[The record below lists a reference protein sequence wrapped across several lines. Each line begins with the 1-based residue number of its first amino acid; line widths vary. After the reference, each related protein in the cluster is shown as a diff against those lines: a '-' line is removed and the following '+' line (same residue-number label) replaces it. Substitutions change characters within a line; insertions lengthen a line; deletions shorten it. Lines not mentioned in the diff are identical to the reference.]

1 MSITGRQVSMGMYDT
16 IYAELVC
23 PFCGRQYRHTPLSWE
38 QAKRECEERKEGEL
52 KYSQPPDNPWDELF
66 RHTQAMR
73 ARADGFALREGEYE
87 RENILEWIEQLDS
100 PENIEHW
107 RTRKELG
114 LADIQT
120 KAFDSILETYFVGD
134 EVPAHWGHYFIEEGF
149 PCQGCREK
157 NEREYVKVW
166 IEIEDRRIKAVLT
179 HNPETGQPEKDL
191 LLPTREIVGNEAARA
206 GLKDWQA
213 EQIKDPEYV
222 AALNEM
228 EPGYQI
234 TRLRIRHGLTQARL
248 AEMVSVQ
255 EATIARLES
264 GSRIPS
270 LSLLRRIAAALGT
283 QIELRFLPDDAKRTK
298 K

>member
-1 MSITGRQVSMGMYDT
+1 MGMFDT

-38 QAKRECEERKEGEL
+38 QAKRECEEWKEREL
-52 KYSQPPDNPWDELF
+52 KHTQPSEDRWDEFF

-87 RENILEWIEQLDS
+87 REDILEWIEQLDS
-100 PENIEHW
+100 PENIERW

-114 LADIQT
+114 LAEIQT
-120 KAFDSILETYFVGD
+120 IAFDSILEMYFVGD

-149 PCQGCREK
+149 PCLGCREK
-157 NEREYVKVW
+157 NEREYIKAW
-166 IEIEDRRIKAVLT
+166 IEIEDRQIKAVLT
-179 HNPETGQPEKDL
+179 HNPETGQPEKEPP
-191 LLPTREIVGNEAARA
+191 LPAKEIVRDEVARTSF
-206 GLKDWQA
+206 KDWQT

-222 AALNEM
+222 AALNQL

-234 TRLRIRHGLTQARL
+234 ARLRIRRGLTQAQL
-248 AEMVSVQ
+248 AEMVSVC
-255 EATIARLES
+255 EVTIARVES

-270 LSLLRRIAAALGT
+270 LSLLRRIAEALGSR
-283 QIELRFLPDDAKRTK
+283 I
-298 K
+298 

>member
-1 MSITGRQVSMGMYDT
+1 MGMFDT
-16 IYAELVC
+16 IYAELDC
-23 PFCGRQYRHTPLSWE
+23 PFCGWQYRHTPLSWE
-38 QAKRECEERKEGEL
+38 QAKRECEEWKEREL
-52 KYSQPPDNPWDELF
+52 KHTQPSENRWDEFF

-73 ARADGFALREGEYE
+73 ARANGYTVREGAYE
-87 RENILEWIEQLDS
+87 REDILAWIEQLDS
-100 PENIEHW
+100 PENIERW

-114 LADIQT
+114 LAAIQT
-120 KAFDSILETYFVGD
+120 EAFDSILRMYFIGD

-179 HNPETGQPEKDL
+179 HNPETGQPEKEPP
-191 LLPTREIVGNEAARA
+191 LPVKEIVGDEAVMTS
-206 GLKDWQA
+206 LKDWQA
-213 EQIKDPEYV
+213 KQKKDPEYV
-222 AALNEM
+222 AAINEL

-234 TRLRIRHGLTQARL
+234 TRLRIQHGMTQAQL
-248 AEMVSVQ
+248 AEMVGVQ

-283 QIELRFLPDDAKRTK
+283 RLELRFLPEDATRT
-298 K
+298 